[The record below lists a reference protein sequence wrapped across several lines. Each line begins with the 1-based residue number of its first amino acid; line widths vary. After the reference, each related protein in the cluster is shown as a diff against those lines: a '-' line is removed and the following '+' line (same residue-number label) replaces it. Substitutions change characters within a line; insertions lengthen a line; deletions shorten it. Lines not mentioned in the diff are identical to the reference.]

1 MKRKIF
7 KKAVIIIAVL
17 IVQYWLPFII
27 ITLSGRSNIVSS
39 IEQLPNSDA
48 VIIFGT
54 LVNESGD
61 ISPLLKERL
70 DAGKAILEAG
80 KAKTMVVSNTEAAA
94 SVMADYL
101 FVSGIDNKLVEIDIQ
116 AEKTPD
122 TCAYEKE
129 SYPGN
134 RKLIFVSQGFH
145 LPRLLYQCKQLGVQ
159 GIAFPAEELATID
172 RSGYSI
178 LTKLQVRTGRYIR
191 EAGLTWLAFLN
202 IY

>member
-7 KKAVIIIAVL
+7 KKAIFILFVLLVI
-17 IVQYWLPFII
+17 YWLPLGII
-27 ITLSGRSNIVSS
+27 MLSSQPNVIST
-39 IEQLPNSDA
+39 IDELPDADA

-54 LVNESGD
+54 LVNDSGD

-80 KAKTMVVSNTEAAA
+80 RVKKIVVSNTKDAANI
-94 SVMADYL
+94 MTQYL
-101 FVSGIDNKLVEIDIQ
+101 YDHGVESDLVEID
-116 AEKTPD
+116 ARADKTPD
-122 TCAYEKE
+122 TCRYEVE
-129 SYPGN
+129 NHPEN

-145 LPRLLYQCKQLGVQ
+145 LPRLLYQCNQLDVE
-159 GIAFPAEELATID
+159 GIAFPAEALKTID
-172 RSGYSI
+172 RSEYTF
-178 LTKLQVRTGRYIR
+178 LTKLQVRTIRYIR